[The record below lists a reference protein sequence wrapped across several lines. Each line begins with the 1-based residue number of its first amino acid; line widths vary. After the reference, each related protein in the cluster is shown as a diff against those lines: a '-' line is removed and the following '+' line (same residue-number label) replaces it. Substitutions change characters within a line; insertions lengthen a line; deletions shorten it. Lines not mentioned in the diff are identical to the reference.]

1 VFEPNKNWG
10 EIMGRVWK
18 CGYTMLYHVMIYF
31 GRENYDSIIQWIWG
45 YISDKPKWVK
55 VCQSHSKSWALEDHW
70 KMWWFLGNSRM
81 KAGWNLWEMMESGIV
96 VKVRRDFLGNQ
107 VVNLKSSVVSQ
118 TDTFHS
124 TEMHGK
130 FDKVGWR

>member
-1 VFEPNKNWG
+1 
-10 EIMGRVWK
+10 
-18 CGYTMLYHVMIYF
+18 L
-31 GRENYDSIIQWIWG
+31 ENVVVLGKFPHESRL
-45 YISDKPKWVK
+45 
-55 VCQSHSKSWALEDHW
+55 KS
-70 KMWWFLGNSRM
+70 LG
-81 KAGWNLWEMMESGIV
+81 MMESGIV

-130 FDKVGWR
+130 FDKVG